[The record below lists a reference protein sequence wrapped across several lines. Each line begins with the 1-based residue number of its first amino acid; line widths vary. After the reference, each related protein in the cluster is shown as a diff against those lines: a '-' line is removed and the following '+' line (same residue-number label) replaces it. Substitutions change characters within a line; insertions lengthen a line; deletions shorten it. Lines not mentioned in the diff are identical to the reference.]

1 MLHECNMWVLGGDLR
16 QARLAE
22 LLAEDGHRVY
32 AYGLERAVHA
42 TEDLSV
48 REDLEGIGR
57 ADCVIFP
64 LPAADASGMLH
75 CPLSS
80 QRVQVTH
87 ILQKLSPSQAI
98 LGGRVDKATAGAAA
112 ELGLTIEDYLSREEL
127 AVANAVPTAEGTI
140 QIAME
145 EMPIT
150 IHGARVLILGFGRVG
165 RALAP
170 RLQALGARVTVA
182 ARRYEAMAWA
192 ESMGLG
198 AERLDDLGAWLWGCD
213 LVVNTIP
220 ALVLGERELTLI
232 RQDCLILDLASK
244 PGGVDYPAAERLGRR
259 VVWALSLP
267 GKTAPASAGAAIRDT
282 VYHML
287 EERGL

>member
-1 MLHECNMWVLGGDLR
+1 
-16 QARLAE
+16 
-22 LLAEDGHRVY
+22 
-32 AYGLERAVHA
+32 
-42 TEDLSV
+42 
-48 REDLEGIGR
+48 
-57 ADCVIFP
+57 
-64 LPAADASGMLH
+64 
-75 CPLSS
+75 
-80 QRVQVTH
+80 
-87 ILQKLSPSQAI
+87 
-98 LGGRVDKATAGAAA
+98 
-112 ELGLTIEDYLSREEL
+112 
-127 AVANAVPTAEGTI
+127 
-140 QIAME
+140 
-145 EMPIT
+145 MPIT